1 MDANR
6 IPRARLVPLAATAL
20 LVSAPGVLH
29 EPLRDAPVVWYADDM
44 RTIPEPAERDPH
56 IIRAAI
62 DATLFRPFGRFF
74 HPGRFVRR
82 VGTAFGGDHVPAAA
96 NVNVLDEVPNSSWF
110 TNRLGLF
117 PIAPAVAAR
126 GPAVGEGPAAPWT
139 VIRPKTIGVTPG
151 FNIRDANGQVWVIKF
166 DVVGFPSMAT
176 AAGVISGRILHAVG
190 YNVPDDRVVTFTRDQ
205 LQISPDAEIREDDHR
220 RPMTDADLDGLL
232 ARVERNPD
240 GSWRALAS
248 RFLSGT
254 LVGPFDWRGRRRD
267 DPNDRVNHED
277 RREIRGL
284 AVFAAW
290 LCHYD
295 TKQGNTL
302 DMYVEEDGR
311 RFIRH
316 YLIDFASTLGAG
328 GTGPF
333 PAACYEYSFDIGA
346 SFVRAL
352 SLGLFEDPW
361 RQLERPEGLDEIGYY
376 ESDIFYPR
384 SFKSLEPNAAF
395 ANLTDRDGYWAAK
408 IISAFTDAHLE
419 AVVAQGRYRT
429 PEAAR
434 WMRRVLAERR
444 DEIVRYWFSR
454 VPALDF
460 FTYHDGALRFHD
472 LATQRGILDAE
483 GTRYRVRLAFA
494 APNRD
499 LGPST
504 AWVELEQP
512 EVQLSVSTIPG
523 NHQPFIAVD
532 VQVTR
537 GTRWSHTVRVFVV
550 VESGRVVALE
560 R

>member
-6 IPRARLVPLAATAL
+6 IPRARLVSLAAGAL
-20 LVSAPGVLH
+20 LVSAPGVRH

-44 RTIPEPAERDPH
+44 RTIPAPAEREPH
-56 IIRAAI
+56 IVRAAI
-62 DATLFRPFGRFF
+62 DATLFRPFSRFF

-96 NVNVLDEVPNSSWF
+96 NLNALDEVPNSSWF

-117 PIAPAVAAR
+117 PSAPAITAR
-126 GPAVGEGPAAPWT
+126 GPAAGEGPAAPWT
-139 VIRPKTIGVTPG
+139 VIRPKTQGVTPG
-151 FNIRDANGQVWVIKF
+151 FDIRDANGQVWVIKF
-166 DVVGFPSMAT
+166 DAAGFPSMST
-176 AAGVISGRILHAVG
+176 AAGVISGRIFHAAG
-190 YNVPDDRVVTFTRDQ
+190 YNVPDDRVVTFTRNQ
-205 LQISPDAEIREDDHR
+205 LQISPDAEIREGDDR
-220 RPMTDADLDGLL
+220 RPMTDADLDELL
-232 ARVERNPD
+232 ARVERNPE

-254 LVGPFDWRGRRRD
+254 PVGPFDWQGRRRD

-284 AVFAAW
+284 AVLAAW

-311 RFIRH
+311 RFVRH

-333 PAACYEYSFDIGA
+333 PAACYEYSFDFGA
-346 SFVRAL
+346 MFVRAL
-352 SLGLFEDPW
+352 SVGLYQDPW
-361 RQLERPEGLDEIGYY
+361 RQLERPDGLDEIGYY
-376 ESDIFYPR
+376 ESGVFFAR
-384 SFKSLEPNAAF
+384 GFKPLEPNAAF
-395 ANLTDRDGYWAAK
+395 ANVTDRDGYWAAK
-408 IISAFTDAHLE
+408 IMSAFTDAHLE
-419 AVVAQGRYRT
+419 AMVAEGRYRT

-444 DEIVRYWFSR
+444 DAIVRYWFSR
-454 VPALDF
+454 VPSLDF
-460 FTYHDGALRFHD
+460 FTYRGGTLRFHD
-472 LATQRGILDAE
+472 LGAERGFFP
-483 GTRYRVRLAFA
+483 GSQSRYRVRLAFTGPA
-494 APNRD
+494 RD
-499 LGPST
+499 LGT
-504 AWVELEQP
+504 TTDWIELSQP
-512 EVQLSVSTIPG
+512 ELVLSEVTIPG
-523 NHQPFIAVD
+523 RQRPFIAVD

-537 GTRWSHTVRVFVV
+537 GSRWSPTVRVFVA

>member
-6 IPRARLVPLAATAL
+6 TPRARLVSLAAGAL
-20 LVSAPGVLH
+20 LVSASGALLT
-29 EPLRDAPVVWYADDM
+29 PLRDAPVAWYADDM
-44 RTIPEPAERDPH
+44 RNIAEPAEREPH
-56 IIRAAI
+56 IVRAAI

-74 HPGRFVRR
+74 HPGRLVRR

-96 NVNVLDEVPNSSWF
+96 NLNALDEVPNSSWF

-117 PIAPAVAAR
+117 PSAPAVAAR
-126 GPAVGEGPAAPWT
+126 GPAVGEGPSAPWT
-139 VIRPKTIGVTPG
+139 VIRPKTQGVTPG
-151 FNIRDANGQVWVIKF
+151 FDIRDANGQVWVIKF
-166 DVVGFPSMAT
+166 DVAGFPSMST
-176 AAGVISGRILHAVG
+176 AAGVIAGRIFHAAG

-205 LQISPDAEIREDDHR
+205 LQVSPDAEMREGDDR
-220 RPMTDADLDGLL
+220 RQMTHADLDELL

-254 LVGPFDWRGRRRD
+254 PVGRFDWRGRRRD
-267 DPNDRVNHED
+267 DPNDRVNHEN

-311 RFIRH
+311 RFVRH

-333 PAACYEYSFDIGA
+333 PAACYEYSFDFGA
-346 SFVRAL
+346 SFLRVL
-352 SLGLFEDPW
+352 SLGVYQDPW
-361 RQLERPEGLDEIGYY
+361 RRLERPEGLDEIGYY
-376 ESDIFYPR
+376 ESEVFSPR
-384 SFKSLEPNAAF
+384 GFKPLEPNAAF

-419 AVVAQGRYRT
+419 AMVAGGRYRT

-454 VPALDF
+454 VPPLDF
-460 FTYHDGALRFHD
+460 FTYHDGTVRFHD
-472 LATQRGILDAE
+472 LGTRSGIFSGSE
-483 GTRYRVRLAFA
+483 TRYRLRVAYA
-494 APNRD
+494 TPTRD
-499 LGPST
+499 LGPT
-504 AWVELEQP
+504 TDWLELERT
-512 EVQLSVSTIPG
+512 ETALSQIAIPG
-523 NHQPFIAVD
+523 TPEPFIAIET
-532 VQVTR
+532 QLTR
-537 GTRWSHTVRVFVV
+537 GARWSHSVTVFIAAA
-550 VESGRVVALE
+550 SGRVVALE